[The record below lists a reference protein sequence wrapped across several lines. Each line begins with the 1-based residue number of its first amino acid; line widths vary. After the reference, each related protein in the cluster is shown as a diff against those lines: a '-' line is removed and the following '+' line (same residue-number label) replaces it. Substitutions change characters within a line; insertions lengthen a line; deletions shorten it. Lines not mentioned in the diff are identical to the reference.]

1 MSVSSTPG
9 RPAPVTGDGAQV
21 SGDYYADDERGYGW
35 VVLAGVLLLM
45 VGTLNFIMGL
55 GAISNSHFFTANAH
69 YIAGDLNT

>member
-1 MSVSSTPG
+1 VATTTPM
-9 RPAPVTGDGAQV
+9 T
-21 SGDYYADDERGYGW
+21 SGYGW